1 MSSSSSFPEMAN
13 VTFKQF
19 KVAYQKLLEFIVFL
33 NVLALSGVVIVGFMS
48 RLVGSPFSWYDEV
61 ASVGLAW
68 LTYYGAALA
77 AAKGAHITCPSIINM
92 APPSIRLPVALLAEA
107 ITIAFFVLLGY
118 TGYQVVMILEGSTL
132 VSLTS
137 ISLQLTQSVIPIG
150 SALFIIAQLLRL
162 PEVIESARGAGF
174 IDHELEEAGINP
186 DEARSN
192 EGDSSFGQ
200 ADSQAPHRA

>member
-1 MSSSSSFPEMAN
+1 MSL
-13 VTFKQF
+13 KQF
-19 KVAYQKLLEFIVFL
+19 KAAYQRLLEIIVFL
-33 NVLALSGVVIVGFMS
+33 NVVALSGVIIIGFMS
-48 RLVGSPFSWYDEV
+48 RLLGSPFSWYDEV

-107 ITIAFFVLLGY
+107 ITAAFFVLLAY

-132 VSLTS
+132 VSLTNV
-137 ISLQLTQSVIPIG
+137 SLQLTQSVIPIG

-162 PEVIESARGAGF
+162 PEVIESARGKGF
-174 IDHELEEAGINP
+174 VDHELEEAGIDP
-186 DEARSN
+186 DSAA
-192 EGDSSFGQ
+192 EGSHIDSER
-200 ADSQAPHRA
+200 RATGRA

>member
-1 MSSSSSFPEMAN
+1 MSL
-13 VTFKQF
+13 KQV
-19 KVAYQKLLEFIVFL
+19 KSVYQKFLEFVVFL
-33 NVLALSGVVIVGFMS
+33 NVVALSGVVIIGFMS
-48 RLVGSPFSWYDEV
+48 RLLGSPFSWYDEV

-92 APPSIRLPVALLAEA
+92 ASPGIRLPVALLAEA

-118 TGYQVVMILEGSTL
+118 TGYQVVVILEGSTL

-174 IDHELEEAGINP
+174 IDHELEEAGITP
-186 DEARSN
+186 
-192 EGDSSFGQ
+192 GDAGAEEDVRGDGPTGSRASS
-200 ADSQAPHRA
+200 RT

>member
-1 MSSSSSFPEMAN
+1 MSLHKIKA
-13 VTFKQF
+13 
-19 KVAYQKLLEFIVFL
+19 AYQKLLEFIVFL
-33 NVLALSGVVIVGFMS
+33 NVVVLSGVVIVGFMS
-48 RLVGSPFSWYDEV
+48 RLLGSPFSWYDEV

-107 ITIAFFVLLGY
+107 ITMAFFVLLAY
-118 TGYQVVMILEGSTL
+118 TGYQVVVILEGSTL

-137 ISLQLTQSVIPIG
+137 VSLQLTQSVIPIG

-162 PEVIESARGAGF
+162 PEVIASARGAGF
-174 IDHELEEAGINP
+174 IDHELEEAGISP
-186 DEARSN
+186 DDAR
-192 EGDSSFGQ
+192 EEEEERGTHRVSSGTGGHPRTPGAQ
-200 ADSQAPHRA
+200 Q